1 MFSVLSVHLCDTHS
15 YVIICLIDHAVS
27 CISIPLFA
35 TCSRL
40 YLVIG
45 YLVPEYIPGPK
56 MILIPF
62 SHTIQKNFRLS
73 FLSSRAFYLYCF
85 ATYED
90 INYLAAI
97 YSFHC
102 SQ

>member
-62 SHTIQKNFRLS
+62 FTHHSKELS
-73 FLSSRAFYLYCF
+73 FVFLEFQSLLSLLFCY
-85 ATYED
+85 
-90 INYLAAI
+90 I
-97 YSFHC
+97 
-102 SQ
+102 